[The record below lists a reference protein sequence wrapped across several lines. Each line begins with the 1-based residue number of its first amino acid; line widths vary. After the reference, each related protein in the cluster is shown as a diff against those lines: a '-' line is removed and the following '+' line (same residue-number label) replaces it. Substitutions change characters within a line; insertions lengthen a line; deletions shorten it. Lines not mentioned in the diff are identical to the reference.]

1 MIQIV
6 ITSSDIREM
15 KGTAKVSGRPYHMRA
30 QTAYA
35 FPISADGE
43 IAEMPDKFEILLDAD
58 QKPYPRGK
66 YQLQPSS
73 ISVSRD
79 GKLEVR
85 PRLAPVASV
94 KA

>member
-1 MIQIV
+1 MLQIV

-15 KGTAKVSGRPYHMRA
+15 KGTAKVSGKPYHMRV

-35 FPISADGE
+35 FPIDKEGV
-43 IAEMPDKFEILLDAD
+43 IAEMPDKFEILLEAD
-58 QKPYPRGK
+58 QTPYARGK

-79 GKLEVR
+79 GRLEVR
-85 PRLAPVASV
+85 PRLAPVASS

>member
-6 ITSSDIREM
+6 ITSPDIREM
-15 KGTAKVSGRPYHMRA
+15 KGTAKVSGKPYHMRI

-35 FPISADGE
+35 FPVDKDGVV
-43 IAEMPDKFEILLDAD
+43 AEMPDKFEIALEAD
-58 QKPYPRGK
+58 QVPYPRGK
-66 YQLQPSS
+66 YSLQDSS
-73 ISVSRD
+73 LSVSRD

-85 PRLAPVASV
+85 PRLSALVAS